1 MHFDRSRITS
11 YLAIITK
18 YKVIIT
24 QGAPDF
30 KMAAFHFVEV
40 MQEVISAI
48 EERKRCYQDWRN
60 TFQKIEM
67 KVLLIQPIKS
77 DKF

>member
-1 MHFDRSRITS
+1 M
-11 YLAIITK
+11 
-18 YKVIIT
+18 IIT

-60 TFQKIEM
+60 TFQKI
-67 KVLLIQPIKS
+67 K
-77 DKF
+77 